1 MLGLGGLWE
10 NAGWRE
16 ARRGR
21 NTDTLLLSRQQ
32 QSQFSACSSCPK
44 RHTNA
49 GDPGERKYTDSA
61 SASHS
66 TNPKGATLR
75 VREGAPACRNG
86 YSNTP

>member
-44 RHTNA
+44 RI
-49 GDPGERKYTDSA
+49 
-61 SASHS
+61 
-66 TNPKGATLR
+66 ATR
-75 VREGAPACRNG
+75 MREILTTQIHG
-86 YSNTP
+86 